1 MHVESCLEC
10 GGGQIVNSLAVR
22 LAAIAVPASEIA
34 VLVDATSVAAVAAF
48 VTKVAMV
55 PVGPRAMLAA
65 MLAVINTWI
74 AAASTSAAAI

>member
-1 MHVESCLEC
+1 MSRAVSSA
-10 GGGQIVNSLAVR
+10 VAAKSLTPWAVR